1 MQCQTLKY
9 QYKQYLTTESFIEN
23 NENAQ
28 NIAKISQIFSHLK
41 EHKTFYGIRTYKNTE
56 NLENIRTCVILSENY
71 SHLRSGAIQNIVL
84 LQRYI
89 QTCLRSVIK
98 S

>member
-9 QYKQYLTTESFIEN
+9 LTSESFIEN

-28 NIAKISQIFSHLK
+28 NIAKLSQIFSHLK

-56 NLENIRTCVILSENY
+56 NLENIRTSVILSENY
-71 SHLRSGAIQNIVL
+71 SHLRSGVPL
-84 LQRYI
+84 
-89 QTCLRSVIK
+89 TTSFC
-98 S
+98 